1 MIINPPPLPYLSKY
15 SILEIHVRIS
25 LPLDQ
30 QVAGTVLFDVPV
42 TTAYKVDWQ
51 RERTH

>member
-15 SILEIHVRIS
+15 SVLEIHTRIS

-30 QVAGTVLFDVPV
+30 QVAGTVLFGVPV
-42 TTAYKVDWQ
+42 TTVYNWQ